1 MSDHKVLQ
9 SALKANKGNKIFS
22 SRLTRWVN
30 RLLPFDFSLI
40 HAPGRT
46 IGLADHLSRQPSE
59 YCGSTV
65 RAEEMFDSLFTI
77 NVVNEIVP
85 PLSRKLANENEPIRT
100 KIEGKK
106 NSSVKESV
114 LTVHTPMQSSVI
126 CKQNTKVPISG
137 KMSEERDL
145 SQSKISQNY
154 VQANYENDC
163 NIQKIIRLIKDKNPA
178 VISRLPPPCR
188 EKFNSFSLDSKNL
201 LYMCQRLLIPKDMRE
216 NVLRAIH
223 FGRAG
228 RDAMLREAADV
239 WWPRIHREIVEKAKN
254 CAECQ
259 KAAKNL
265 ECVNSQNEFGKIPE
279 AKNPND
285 DISLDF
291 AGPFQNAYI
300 QKKYLL
306 I

>member
-1 MSDHKVLQ
+1 
-9 SALKANKGNKIFS
+9 
-22 SRLTRWVN
+22 
-30 RLLPFDFSLI
+30 
-40 HAPGRT
+40 
-46 IGLADHLSRQPSE
+46 
-59 YCGSTV
+59 
-65 RAEEMFDSLFTI
+65 MFDSWFTI

-178 VISRLPPPCR
+178 VISRLPPPWR

-223 FGRAG
+223 FGRPG
-228 RDAMLREAADV
+228 RDAMLRDDV
-239 WWPRIHREIVEKAKN
+239 WWPRIHREIVEKARN

-265 ECVNSQNEFGKIPE
+265 KCVNSQNEFGKIPE